1 MKRTCEKSIDLL
13 AVLQV
18 SHPLAFKVTHQQV
31 DAANVCSH
39 PFESNNQREHCFR
52 VSFHKDNLAAKCGD
66 TRSKGLCKA
75 KQHGLGCRA
84 KANGHSQYDPS
95 MVKEVDPVYNGIR
108 SALAHFDPKCAVPA
122 LPQSV

>member
-52 VSFHKDNLAAKCGD
+52 VSFHKDNLTAKCGD

-95 MVKEVDPVYNGIR
+95 MVKDGKGR
-108 SALAHFDPKCAVPA
+108 S
-122 LPQSV
+122 SI